1 MTITRW
7 ILLCLVLVAVGVGS
21 LFTVQNM
28 SRTVQVSLDLYV
40 TMLQLARPAPLP
52 AVLGV
57 TLGVGWALGLVTLL
71 PFALRRRASAAAEL
85 SGGDRWT

>member
-1 MTITRW
+1 MTATRW
-7 ILLCLVLVAVGVGS
+7 ILLCLVLVTVGVGA

-40 TMLQLARPAPLP
+40 TMVQLERPAPLP

-57 TLGVGWALGLVTLL
+57 ALGAGWALGLLTLL
-71 PFALRRRASAAAEL
+71 PFALRRGASAAADP